1 MTAPMDLPVSVIIC
15 AYTEA
20 RWTDL
25 RAAIAALRT
34 QQVPPHEMIVV
45 VDHNPALFERASAEL
60 ALEGARVLANTG
72 PRGLSGARNAGV
84 AHARGAILAFLDDD
98 AIPEPDWLARLLEAY
113 RDPRVIA
120 AGGAI
125 EPLWPAGRPR
135 WFPEEFDWVVGCTY
149 RGVPT
154 APTPVQRL
162 IGCNMSFRREAFD
175 LAGSFRS
182 EIGQV
187 GDDLM
192 RSDDT
197 EFTIRLWQRCGDRVL
212 LFVPQARVR
221 HRVTEGRASWA
232 YFRSRCYAEGFS
244 KAQMARLVG
253 SRDGLAAERD
263 YVARTLPAGVARGLA
278 ESVTGRDAA
287 GIRRSGA
294 ILAGLAI
301 TGFGYVSGALVG
313 RLDAQRRQGLAQY
326 LLPRG
331 AR

>member
-1 MTAPMDLPVSVIIC
+1 MVSSMDLPVSVIIC

-25 RAAIAALRT
+25 LAAVAALRT
-34 QQVPPHEMIVV
+34 QQTPPYEIVVV
-45 VDHNPALFERASAEL
+45 VDHNPALFERASNEPD
-60 ALEGARVLANTG
+60 LEGVRLLANSG

-98 AIPEPDWLARLLEAY
+98 AIPEPDWLAQLLLAY

-125 EPLWPAGRPR
+125 EPLWPGARPR

-154 APTPVQRL
+154 APMPVQRL

-175 LAGSFRS
+175 LAGGFRS

-187 GDDLM
+187 GHDLM

-221 HRVTEGRASWA
+221 HRVTEGRASQA
-232 YFRSRCYAEGFS
+232 YFRARCYAEGFS

-263 YVARTLPAGVARGLA
+263 YVARTLPSGVARGLA
-278 ESVTGRDAA
+278 DTVTGRDPD
-287 GIRRSGA
+287 GIRRSAA
-294 ILAGLAI
+294 ILTGLAI
-301 TGFGYVSGALVG
+301 TGFGYLSGTLVG
-313 RLDAQRRQGLAQY
+313 WLDTRRRHSLTRY

>member
-1 MTAPMDLPVSVIIC
+1 MAFVLDPPVSVIIC

-25 RAAIAALRT
+25 LAAVAALRT
-34 QQVPPHEMIVV
+34 QQTPPYEIMVV
-45 VDHNPALFERASAEL
+45 VDHNPALFERASNEPD
-60 ALEGARVLANTG
+60 LEGVRLLANSG

-98 AIPEPDWLARLLEAY
+98 AIPEPDWLAQLLLAY

-125 EPLWPAGRPR
+125 EPLWPGARPR

-154 APTPVQRL
+154 APMPVQRL

-175 LAGSFRS
+175 LAGAFRS

-187 GDDLM
+187 GHDLM

-197 EFTIRLWQRCGDRVL
+197 EFTIRLWQRCGDRLL

-221 HRVTEGRASWA
+221 HRVTEGRASQA
-232 YFRSRCYAEGFS
+232 YFRARCYAEGFS

-263 YVARTLPAGVARGLA
+263 YVARTLPSGVARGLA
-278 ESVTGRDAA
+278 DTVTGRDPD
-287 GIRRSGA
+287 GIRRSAA

-301 TGFGYVSGALVG
+301 TGFGYLSGTLVG
-313 RLDAQRRQGLAQY
+313 WLDTRRRHSLTRY

>member
-1 MTAPMDLPVSVIIC
+1 MAFVLDPAVSVIIC

-20 RWTDL
+20 RWSDL
-25 RAAIAALRT
+25 LAAVAAVRC
-34 QQVPPHEMIVV
+34 QQTPPQEIIVV
-45 VDHNPALFERASAEL
+45 VDHNPALFERARDEA
-60 ALEGARVLANTG
+60 ALKGVRVVANNG

-84 AHARGAILAFLDDD
+84 AHSSGAIIAFLDDD
-98 AIPEPDWLARLLEAY
+98 AIPAPDWLAQLLDAY

-125 EPLWPAGRPR
+125 EPLWPGERPA

-154 APTPVQRL
+154 TPAPVQRL

-187 GDDLM
+187 GHDLM

-197 EFTIRLWQRCGDRVL
+197 EFTIRLWQRRGDRIL

-232 YFRSRCYAEGFS
+232 YFRARCYAEGFS

-263 YVARTLPAGVARGLA
+263 YVARVLPSGVLRGLA
-278 ESVTGRDAA
+278 ETVTGRDPG
-287 GIRRSGA
+287 GIRRSAA

-301 TGFGYVSGALVG
+301 TGAGYVTGALAA
-313 RLDAQRRQGLAQY
+313 RLDIRRRHRLTQY

>member
-1 MTAPMDLPVSVIIC
+1 VASLPDLSVSVIIC

-20 RWTDL
+20 RWDDL
-25 RAAIAALRT
+25 CAAVATLWT
-34 QQVPPHEMIVV
+34 QQAPPYEVIVV
-45 VDHNPALFERASAEL
+45 VDHNPALLERARNAPEL
-60 ALEGARVLANTG
+60 QGAQVLANSG

-98 AIPEPDWLARLLEAY
+98 AIPEPDWLAQLLQAFH
-113 RDPRVIA
+113 DARVIA

-125 EPLWPAGRPR
+125 EPLWPGTRPE

-162 IGCNMSFRREAFD
+162 IGCNMSFRREAFE
-175 LAGSFRS
+175 LAGYFRS

-187 GDDLM
+187 GNDLM

-197 EFTIRLWQRCGDRVL
+197 EFTIRLWQRCSDRIL

-221 HRVTEGRASWA
+221 HRVTEGRASWR

-253 SRDGLAAERD
+253 SRDALAAERS
-263 YVARTLPAGVARGLA
+263 YVARTLPAGVARGLV
-278 ESVTGRDAA
+278 ETVSGRDVG
-287 GIRRSGA
+287 GIRRAGA

-301 TGFGYVSGALVG
+301 TGFGYVTGTLVG
-313 RLDAQRRQGLAQY
+313 RLDTQRRRGLSRY

-331 AR
+331 AQ

>member
-1 MTAPMDLPVSVIIC
+1 MVSSMDLPVSVIIC
-15 AYTEA
+15 AYTES

-25 RAAIAALRT
+25 LAAVAALRT
-34 QQVPPHEMIVV
+34 QQTPPYEIVVV
-45 VDHNPALFERASAEL
+45 VDHNPALYERASNEPD
-60 ALEGARVLANTG
+60 LEGVRLLANSG

-98 AIPEPDWLARLLEAY
+98 AIPEPDWLAQLLLAY

-125 EPLWPAGRPR
+125 EPLWPGARPR

-154 APTPVQRL
+154 APMPVQRL

-175 LAGSFRS
+175 LAGGFRS

-187 GDDLM
+187 GHDLM

-221 HRVTEGRASWA
+221 HRVTEGRASQA
-232 YFRSRCYAEGFS
+232 YFRARCYAEGFS

-263 YVARTLPAGVARGLA
+263 YVARTLPSGVARGLA
-278 ESVTGRDAA
+278 DTVTGRDPD
-287 GIRRSGA
+287 GIRRSAA
-294 ILAGLAI
+294 ILTGLAI
-301 TGFGYVSGALVG
+301 TGFGYLSGTLVG
-313 RLDAQRRQGLAQY
+313 WLDTRRRHSLTRY